1 MLVCFSFDVFNNV
14 FTQITSDYG
23 VMVINNRIHSTD
35 ITKVFWYKAKE
46 KHQILLLVQEI

>member
-1 MLVCFSFDVFNNV
+1 MFPSFDVFNNV

-35 ITKVFWYKAKE
+35 ITKKVFGIEQK
-46 KHQILLLVQEI
+46 KHLIL